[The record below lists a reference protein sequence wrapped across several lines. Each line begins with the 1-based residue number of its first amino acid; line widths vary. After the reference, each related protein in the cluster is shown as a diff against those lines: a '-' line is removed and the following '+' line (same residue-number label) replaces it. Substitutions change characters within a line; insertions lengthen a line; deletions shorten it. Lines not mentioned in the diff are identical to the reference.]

1 MMAKNKRFWVSLL
14 IAAVLIGA
22 LIVPLAASAG
32 KAVVRHGIMLV
43 PPRAAIP
50 YRLQVG
56 EFSVTIPAG
65 ALPKG
70 GPVIIHT
77 MQRDN
82 WFQVDFLPERQF
94 AAPVMMDFGTAP
106 VIYYQHNGTQNE
118 IWTSDLDGDGQVG
131 EIYSDHFSRYSGWH

>member
-1 MMAKNKRFWVSLL
+1 MVKNKRLLTSLL
-14 IAAVLIGA
+14 VAIVLIGA
-22 LIVPLAASAG
+22 LVAPLAASAG
-32 KAVVRHGIMLV
+32 KMIVRSGMMLV
-43 PPRAAIP
+43 PRHASVP

-56 EFSVTIPAG
+56 EFSVTVPVG

-70 GPVIIHT
+70 GPVIIRT
-77 MQRDN
+77 MQRDD

-106 VIYYQHNGTQNE
+106 VIYYEHNGTQDE

-131 EIYSDHFSRYSGWH
+131 EIYSNHFSRYSGWH